1 MKEEILRME
10 GISCRRNG
18 VTLID
23 DMRLTLRKG
32 ETMGLLMKNAHR
44 RSSVASL
51 LSGELPVDS
60 GRIYYNDKQIDSDAF
75 AELCKRRVAT
85 IPSTLIESLTVAEN
99 MFMIRPGV
107 RVYLVRK
114 ARLRE
119 QARLLLGR
127 FGLEIDAD
135 KPVSRL
141 TTFEKMVVQLTKAYA
156 SGARVLLLSDL
167 SRELGP
173 LEVDTLMRCVEKV
186 KAEGFGVFLSD
197 AYSDVLMKYTDR
209 LSVFSGHRVVKVFRR
224 EAYDTG
230 ALSLL
235 LEDSRL
241 PGRTKPRPDMSH
253 PTLSLHG
260 VRTESLNDVSMSVF
274 PGEVVSLL
282 DMDSSGVDQ
291 IAALLVGECGLLS
304 GRIELCGGSYVRR
317 SQANAI
323 KRGLGIIGD
332 DPTRTSL
339 FRDHSVMDS
348 LSLPISSR
356 IPGFFS
362 QKRFEL
368 SLREQCLYHFPPEVL
383 NSRTLHPLTEETL
396 LKIVY
401 VRWLVMRPKAMV
413 IVRPLAMADAAC
425 SRVIRESIAAM
436 AAAGSAVLILSYNQA
451 EARLLS
457 HRILPLK
464 RGRITSANR
473 PEPL

>member
-10 GISCRRNG
+10 GISCQRNG

-60 GRIYYNDKQIDSDAF
+60 GRIYYNDQQIEAGAF

-85 IPSTLIESLTVAEN
+85 IPSTLIDSLTVAEN
-99 MFMIRPGV
+99 IFMMRPGV

-119 QARLLLGR
+119 QANLLLGR
-127 FGLEIDAD
+127 FGLAIDAD
-135 KPVSRL
+135 RPASRL
-141 TTFEKMVVQLTKAYA
+141 ATFEKMVVQLAKAYA
-156 SGARVLLLSDL
+156 SGARILLLSDL

-173 LEVDTLMRCVEKV
+173 LEVDTLMRCVETV

-224 EAYDTG
+224 EEYDAG

-235 LEDSRL
+235 LEDSA
-241 PGRTKPRPDMSH
+241 PTGRMKPRLTLSH
-253 PTLSLHG
+253 PALSLHG
-260 VRTESLNDVSMSVF
+260 VRTESLKDVSLSVF

-282 DMDSSGVDQ
+282 DMDGSGVDQ
-291 IAALLVGECGLLS
+291 IAALLMGECGLLS
-304 GRIELCGGSYVRR
+304 GRIELCGGSYGRR
-317 SQANAI
+317 SQANAV
-323 KRGLGIIGD
+323 KRGLGVIGD

-356 IPGFFS
+356 IRGFFS
-362 QKRFEL
+362 QKRFER
-368 SLREQCLYHFPPEVL
+368 SLRERYLQHFSPEIL
-383 NSRTLHPLTEETL
+383 DSRTLHPLTEETL

-401 VRWLVMRPKAMV
+401 ARWLVMRPKAMV

-436 AAAGSAVLILSYNQA
+436 AAEGCAVLILSYNQA

-457 HRILPLK
+457 HRILPLEG
-464 RGRITSANR
+464 GRVVGA
-473 PEPL
+473 PH